1 MYDCM
6 VSSQFGTYLCNA
18 EKERREKKLKQ
29 RTHSVWSYLYSRQ
42 DEFINPLY
50 DIGEPA
56 HQAYLYPELGHQHYK
71 LWTSMYCR
79 FDPDAQPR
87 QNWVS
92 AVGFM
97 SLSTEMHKKR
107 LEITALKM
115 AAAKEKLENVRAARK
130 RVAEGGSA
138 EDPAIAE
145 AAAAEAAAADAAV
158 AAEAEAAEAEAAA
171 ADAAA
176 AAAAAATA
184 EAKAAAEKSS
194 GASGSGSSGVGGGG
208 GDESVSDPLTA
219 AAAAAAAT
227 PSEPEIQTRPRRR
240 GSAKEELELAKK
252 ASIASALDD
261 DDADEWIIQ
270 SPVKTSSGIES
281 SGRVLAKVQSSK
293 DRRESGLETLKG
305 AGAAAIKRSAPLR
318 VVLVEELQQPPPLQ
332 SIVGANSCNTPGCKP
347 FEYLSHRQHCLSC
360 GKIFCSACTNKHL
373 ANPAMKFDEPIPTC
387 NSCAKEIKNANALA
401 EKAAAGQREREA
413 ELLARSK

>member
-1 MYDCM
+1 M

-115 AAAKEKLENVRAARK
+115 AAAKEKLEN
-130 RVAEGGSA
+130 
-138 EDPAIAE
+138 
-145 AAAAEAAAADAAV
+145 
-158 AAEAEAAEAEAAA
+158 
-171 ADAAA
+171 
-176 AAAAAATA
+176 
-184 EAKAAAEKSS
+184 
-194 GASGSGSSGVGGGG
+194 
-208 GDESVSDPLTA
+208 
-219 AAAAAAAT
+219 
-227 PSEPEIQTRPRRR
+227 PEIQTRPRRR

-318 VVLVEELQQPPPLQ
+318 VVPVEELQQPPPLQ